1 MEMNVF
7 FTFLLAVNMIIAQA
21 IGWNT
26 AMKAIVIGNAVILL
40 GLIVKKL
47 IRK

>member
-1 MEMNVF
+1 MKMNIF
-7 FTFLLAVNMIIAQA
+7 FTFLLAVNMIIAQT

-26 AMKAIVIGNAVILL
+26 AMKAVVIGNAVILL
-40 GLIVKKL
+40 GLIAKKL

>member
-1 MEMNVF
+1 MNVF
-7 FTFLLAVNMIIAQA
+7 VTSLLALNMIIAQVT
-21 IGWNT
+21 GWNI
-26 AMKAIVIGNAVILL
+26 AMKAIVIVNAVILL